1 MCQHPAGSAAGG
13 VPCEQRF
20 LDSSSYDVNLN
31 MQLNIS
37 TDPTTWKSINTFWH
51 LQPEIALAKSGFNGK
66 RGKVPW
72 VHRQLNVNLFY
83 IKQEPEDNMLG
94 KPGMW
99 KDLHP
104 PASLPTFRPSFGFQ
118 FCKWGDRR
126 HVRKFFEITS
136 SQTEGVC
143 VLPCVLFTS

>member
-1 MCQHPAGSAAGG
+1 
-13 VPCEQRF
+13 
-20 LDSSSYDVNLN
+20 
-31 MQLNIS
+31 
-37 TDPTTWKSINTFWH
+37 

-126 HVRKFFEITS
+126 HVRKFFEI
-136 SQTEGVC
+136 
-143 VLPCVLFTS
+143 